1 MATSSFSSQG
11 SAPGDLVK
19 RQQTPGDLIINSL
32 EDLTEYHFKKFR
44 NKLSDFSYGDKRP
57 IPKGRLENSDWTTTK
72 DVLIDTYG
80 EERALDVTTDILKQ
94 IGLMGPANHL
104 MKRRAD
110 NAKLKKMTHNNKIT
124 DIRKEYRECVKEMFL
139 RIKEYNSGE
148 HPGETVPL
156 QKRYTKLLMRK
167 GRQNKEDKEEE
178 ISCSDRRHLQTM
190 EKRSSDEYSPTTI
203 QALFDPD
210 EDGFI
215 PKIVVLQG
223 PAGIGKTMTS
233 KKIMLDWA
241 KESLYKDKFD
251 FVFYLSCREIN
262 TITGNITLVGLLSRT
277 CKLQCSHDLVS
288 ILKDPGSHRK
298 LLFIVDGFDELRWT
312 VEEKSN
318 DCFNVFGETHKE
330 ILLQRLLRKQIIS
343 QSSLII
349 TTRSLAM
356 QKLNTFIDDS
366 RNVEVLGFTGEDRE
380 EYVHKFFGN
389 EEDADKVLSILKGN
403 DILYTM
409 CAVPVTCW
417 IVCTIMKPEIK
428 KDLRLSRCDTMTSIY
443 LLYLEVLITH
453 HSKKDQS
460 VERKPRAIHTCLRKL
475 CTLANEGVLSQQIL
489 FEEQDLKI
497 HRLSLS
503 EVESVFLNKNIFH
516 QDVRTQTC
524 YSFIHLSV
532 QEFFAALYYGLDDS
546 FGFLKGI
553 FLPKICKGNSLS
565 NLDSCFPHLSL
576 AVQFLYGLLNKKAVK
591 TFSENT
597 GINISLRARSAMK
610 QWAYTNA
617 HFIPSTPYF
626 FCLYETQD
634 EDFIR
639 SIMSCSSDFR
649 LTGSYTGHNWMKIN
663 YSKQLNYC
671 LTLKTESFQ
680 SLCFKILTVDPECQK
695 MLSPLLHRCQKVRIF
710 SNEKT
715 FDLLSEER
723 RLALLSNE
731 IKLDLLSFQI
741 VRDSIETIKTVVRS
755 LLDATMDCLVLWRL
769 GLRTG
774 LENRQQNRFSACR
787 FQRRSEDILSECN
800 VEDTREPANLSFLIN
815 QQSTIQELSL
825 CKCGLTSSCCDVL
838 RSILITNQSLIT
850 LDLSY
855 NNLQKSG
862 IKLLCEGLSNPHC
875 ILQVLSLT
883 ECGLTS
889 SSCDDLRSA
898 LITNRSLT
906 GLCLS
911 GNYLQDSGV
920 KLLCEGLKHPDC
932 TLQQLM

>member
-1 MATSSFSSQG
+1 SSSFSSQG
-11 SAPGDLVK
+11 SASGDLAKV
-19 RQQTPGDLIINSL
+19 QQTPGDLIINSL
-32 EDLTEYHFKKFR
+32 ENLTEYDFKKFR

-57 IPKGRLENSDWTTTK
+57 IPKGRLENADWTTTK

-80 EERALDVTTDILKQ
+80 EEGALDVTTDVLTEIY
-94 IGLMGPANHL
+94 LMGPANDL

-110 NAKLKKMTHNNKIT
+110 NVKLKKMTHDNRIT
-124 DIRKEYRECVKEMFL
+124 DIRKEYRECVKQMFL

-148 HPGETVPL
+148 HPGETVSL

-167 GRQNKEDKEEE
+167 GRQNKEDKEEG
-178 ISCSDRRHLQTM
+178 ISCSDKRHLQTM

-215 PKIVVLQG
+215 PKIVVIQG

-262 TITGNITLVGLLSRT
+262 SITGNINLVRLLSRT
-277 CKLQCSHDLVS
+277 CKLQRSDDLVS

-312 VEEKSN
+312 VEEKPE
-318 DCFNVFGETHKE
+318 DCFDIFEETHKE
-330 ILLQRLLRKQIIS
+330 ILLQRLLRKQILS

-356 QKLNTFIDDS
+356 KKLNTFIDDS

-389 EEDADKVLSILKGN
+389 EEDADKVLSIIRGN

-428 KDLRLSRCDTMTSIY
+428 KDLGLSRCDTITSIY

-475 CTLANEGVLSQQIL
+475 CALANEGVLSQQIL
-489 FEEQDLKI
+489 FEEQDLKR
-497 HRLSLS
+497 HGLSLS

-532 QEFFAALYYGLDDS
+532 QEFFAALYYGLDDG

-553 FLPKICKGNSLS
+553 FLPKICKGDSLS
-565 NLDSCFPHLSL
+565 DLDSYSPHLSL
-576 AVQFLYGLLNKKAVK
+576 AVQFLFGLLNIKTVK

-597 GINISLRARSAMK
+597 GINISLRARSAMIR
-610 QWAYTNA
+610 WAYKNGTYA
-617 HFIPSTPYF
+617 PSTSYY

-639 SIMSCSSDFR
+639 TVMSFSSDFV
-649 LTGSYTGHNWMKIN
+649 LQGSRTGHQWMNSKF
-663 YSKQLNYC
+663 YKQLNYC
-671 LTLKTESFQ
+671 LTTLKTESFQ
-680 SLCFKILTVDPECQK
+680 FISFRHLTVDPECQK
-695 MLSPLLHRCQKVRIF
+695 MLSPLLHRCQEV
-710 SNEKT
+710 
-715 FDLLSEER
+715 
-723 RLALLSNE
+723 
-731 IKLDLLSFQI
+731 SFY
-741 VRDSIETIKTVVRS
+741 
-755 LLDATMDCLVLWRL
+755 DC
-769 GLRTG
+769 T
-774 LENRQQNRFSACR
+774 
-787 FQRRSEDILSECN
+787 FQRRSEDILSEYN
-800 VEDTREPANLSFLIN
+800 VEDTLEPDNLSFLIN
-815 QQSTIQELSL
+815 PESKIQKLSL

-850 LDLSY
+850 LDLY
-855 NNLQKSG
+855 LNNLQNSG

-875 ILQVLSLT
+875 ILQVLRLYICS
-883 ECGLTS
+883 LTS

-906 GLCLS
+906 SLDLS
-911 GNYLQDSGV
+911 GNNLQDSGV

-932 TLQQLM
+932 TLQELRFNGCRGTFSCCDDLCSVITTNRTLRSLEITFTYDETMSDSDLDDYCEIFQHAGFTVYK